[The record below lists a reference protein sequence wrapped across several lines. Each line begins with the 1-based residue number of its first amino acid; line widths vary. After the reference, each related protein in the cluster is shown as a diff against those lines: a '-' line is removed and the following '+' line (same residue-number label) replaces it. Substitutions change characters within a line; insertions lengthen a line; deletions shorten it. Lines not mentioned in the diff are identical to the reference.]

1 MALLNSKIYCLL
13 KGFSPSFYCLSSS
26 FIIKIFVSFTNN
38 CSLSANPSM
47 PIFLKNL
54 RSCVKKKCLDPRSLF
69 SSLYFPTPSSFSQFF
84 SMFEHFL
91 KQMWS
96 YRRVFESSVSVND
109 VMLSSKVGYSSI
121 EEATTTPPGAGAG
134 EYEYVIVDK
143 WDSSDWL
150 AESSSSEEWQH
161 SPWLLLIPPLST
173 FCS

>member
-13 KGFSPSFYCLSSS
+13 LGFSPSFYCLSFS
-26 FIIKIFVSFTNN
+26 FLINIFISFTNN
-38 CSLSANPSM
+38 CSLSANLFM

-54 RSCVKKKCLDPRSLF
+54 RSCVKKKCLDPRSFL
-69 SSLYFPTPSSFSQFF
+69 SLLYFPTPSFLSQFF

-96 YRRVFESSVSVND
+96 YRRVVDSPASVND

-121 EEATTTPPGAGAG
+121 EEAATTPPGAGAG
-134 EYEYVIVDK
+134 EYEYVIMDK

-173 FCS
+173 LCS